1 MRRVYNFLVR
11 FKFFSLFV
19 KLTQRIRLPGFE
31 GLPLFDVTKFFFKGI
46 YNGAITTRA
55 SALAFTFFLA
65 LFPSIIFLFT
75 MIAYLPIKGFQ
86 DELLQLIKD
95 LLPDN
100 AYKLAYSTI
109 FDIIKHQH
117 GGLLS
122 IGFVAS
128 IYFSTNGINALIN
141 AFNKSHHYVE
151 TRKPLQQY
159 IVSLILVFAF
169 AIMVIISISLI
180 VFTEYLLHEMV
191 HHGWIKTRSIVF
203 SIKIG
208 RWIIIC
214 ALFFLVISFLYYLGP
229 ANKNNWRFVSAGS
242 TLATLLSLL
251 TSILFTY
258 YVNNFGNYNK
268 VYGSIGTLIV
278 ILLWIYFNAVIL
290 LIGFELNAS
299 IDNAKKIKLKSSVT
313 E

>member
-1 MRRVYNFLVR
+1 M
-11 FKFFSLFV
+11 K
-19 KLTQRIRLPGFE
+19 RIRLPGFE
-31 GLPLFDVTKFFFKGI
+31 GLPFYDVLIFFYKGI
-46 YNGAITTRA
+46 KNGAITTRA

-65 LFPSIIFLFT
+65 MFPAIIFFFT
-75 MIAYLPIKGFQ
+75 MIAYIPMKGFQ

-122 IGFVAS
+122 VGFIAS
-128 IYFSTNGINALIN
+128 IYLSTNGINALIN
-141 AFNKSHHYVE
+141 SFNKSHHYVE

-159 IVSLILVFAF
+159 IVSLILVFTF

-180 VFTEYLLHEMV
+180 VFTEYLLHEMA
-191 HHGWIKTRSIVF
+191 HRGWIKTRGIIYSKK
-203 SIKIG
+203 SG
-208 RWIIIC
+208 RWINIC
-214 ALFFLVISFLYYLGP
+214 VLFFLVISFLYYLGP
-229 ANKNNWRFVSAGS
+229 ASKNNWRFISAGS
-242 TLATLLSLL
+242 TLATLLSL
-251 TSILFTY
+251 TTAILFTY

-278 ILLWIYFNAVIL
+278 ILLWLYFNSMIL

-299 IDNAKKIKLKSSVT
+299 IDNAKKKAIRI
-313 E
+313 